1 MKEPAAADKT
11 PPATA
16 RHVYGPRA
24 LAAVLPPLLRPAFRQ
39 RSPASAQLF
48 ADWQAIVG
56 ARLAGCTAPRKLA
69 AGTLTI
75 ACAGP
80 VALELQHLGEA
91 LRERINTTLGTA
103 LVRRLRFVQDATLT
117 PAASPPPP
125 RGGGAEPALPGVP
138 EGPLRDALA
147 ALGRAIAS
155 RR

>member
-11 PPATA
+11 PPAAT

-24 LAAVLPPLLRPAFRQ
+24 LATVLPPLLRPAFRQ
-39 RSPASAQLF
+39 RSPASAQVF
-48 ADWQAIVG
+48 TDWTAIVG

-91 LRERINTTLGTA
+91 LRERINTALGAT
-103 LVRRLRFVQDATLT
+103 VVQRLRFVQDATLIPT
-117 PAASPPPP
+117 TSPPPP
-125 RGGGAEPALPGVP
+125 LERGPEPALPGVP
-138 EGPLRDALA
+138 EGPLRDALV